1 MKQGGIYDIAIIGG
15 GLAGLQLAYGILQEN
30 DLADKNILILEK
42 EEKTANDKSWSFWE
56 KGQGQWDKIVH
67 KSWRK
72 ADFNGREF
80 SRTYELTPY
89 AYKMIRSEDFYAFVK
104 EKIVKFPNVQWQKD
118 QIQDVILGAPHQCI
132 GKKSTYSATMV
143 FDSRLT
149 DDFKNS
155 DYPFV
160 LQHFKGWFIE
170 SDRAVFDDSTFR
182 MMDFD
187 NKNKA
192 NCAFTY
198 VLPFSPQKALVEF
211 TFFSPQLVDDKV
223 YEAGIKEYIH
233 KEWGIQQYQI
243 TETEKGV
250 IPMSAYPFQ
259 KGNQNNYLKIGTG
272 GGWVKAS
279 SGYSFKN
286 TSNKIDQ
293 VIQNLKEGK
302 ALDHNLFQKRFQFYD
317 RIFLSV
323 LQSKNQLGAQLFEE
337 MYRRNDIQSIFEF
350 LDEQSQL
357 SDEVKLIGKFS
368 KAPFLK
374 ALWREYIK

>member
-1 MKQGGIYDIAIIGG
+1 MNQDKIYDIAIIGG
-15 GLAGLQLAYGILQEN
+15 GLAGLQLAFGILQEN
-30 DLADKNILILEK
+30 DLADKSILILEK
-42 EEKTANDKSWSFWE
+42 ENKTANDKSWSFWE
-56 KGQGQWDKIVH
+56 KGQGRWDEIVH
-67 KSWRK
+67 KSWSK
-72 ADFNGREF
+72 ADFTGRQF
-80 SRTYELTPY
+80 SRRYELTPY

-104 EKIVKFPNVQWQKD
+104 EKIVKSPNVQWQKD
-118 QIQDVILGAPHQCI
+118 QVQEVIFGDPHQCI
-132 GKKSTYSATMV
+132 GEKSSYSATTV

-149 DDFKNS
+149 DDFENS

-170 SDRAVFDDSTFR
+170 TDHAVFDDSTFQ
-182 MMDFD
+182 MMDFE
-187 NKNKA
+187 NEHKA

-223 YEAGIKEYIH
+223 YETEIKEYIH
-233 KEWGIQQYQI
+233 KKLNIQQYQI

-259 KGNQNNYLKIGTG
+259 EGNQNNYLKIGTG
-272 GGWVKAS
+272 GGWVKSS

-286 TSNKIDQ
+286 TSNKIKQ
-293 VIQNLKEGK
+293 VISNLKEGK
-302 ALDHNLFQKRFQFYD
+302 ALDYNLFQKRFQFYD
-317 RIFLSV
+317 RIYLSV
-323 LQSKNQLGAQLFEE
+323 LQSENQLGAQLFEE
-337 MYRRNDIQSIFEF
+337 MYHRNDIQNIFKF

-357 SDEVKLIGKFS
+357 SDEIKLISKFS

-374 ALWREYIK
+374 ALRREYLR